1 MTGKGEKPEIDGK
14 KSRSDKRRA
23 RIPDLIFG
31 VVLTLLVLT
40 ALYFLFVSGADEDQ
54 PSSSGNNNDGGG
66 ENFGTDV
73 GMTAPDFTLT
83 DTDGKKF
90 SLSDYRGKVVLLD
103 FMATWCG
110 PCVTEMDHLKKVK
123 ENYYHKDVRII
134 SIDVDDTETSSELGD
149 FRTEHECN
157 WRFTAGGGS
166 VGNTYGAASIPTLYL
181 VDEQGTVSYKATGVT
196 DYSVLSSE
204 LDELV

>member
-40 ALYFLFVSGADEDQ
+40 ALYFLFASGDDEDK
-54 PSSSGNNNDGGG
+54 PSSSENRNDVDDD
-66 ENFGTDV
+66 NVGTAI

-83 DTDGKKF
+83 DTDGIKF
-90 SLSDYRGKVVLLD
+90 SLSDYRGKIVLLD

-110 PCVTEMDHLKKVK
+110 PCVTEMDHLKEVK
-123 ENYYHKDVRII
+123 GNYFDKEVRII
-134 SIDVDDTETSSELGD
+134 SIDVDDAETSKELRD
-149 FRTEHECN
+149 FGTEHECN

>member
-1 MTGKGEKPEIDGK
+1 MNGKTNRPGK
-14 KSRSDKRRA
+14 SRA
-23 RIPDLIFG
+23 RIPDIVFG
-31 VVLTLLVLT
+31 VVLTLLVL
-40 ALYFLFVSGADEDQ
+40 AGLYFLFFSGDDEDQ
-54 PSSSGNNNDGGG
+54 PSSSVNNDEDGG

-83 DTDGKKF
+83 DTDGVAF

-134 SIDVDDTETSSELGD
+134 SIDVDDTETSSKLGG

-157 WRFTAGGGS
+157 WRFAAGGGS
-166 VGNTYGAASIPTLYL
+166 AGNTYGAASIPTLYL
-181 VDEQGTVSYKATGVT
+181 VNEQGTVSYKATGVT

-204 LDELV
+204 IDKLV